1 MITSFL
7 NWFCFRRKQ
16 QEEEQQDGSSSY
28 SNLRIAFERVWVKFS
43 GFDCWAEE
51 MIKEQIDAIDRIN
64 ELIDEDGQKYYKLSF
79 ILEEYDEFIVEK

>member
-1 MITSFL
+1 
-7 NWFCFRRKQ
+7 
-16 QEEEQQDGSSSY
+16 
-28 SNLRIAFERVWVKFS
+28 
-43 GFDCWAEE
+43 